1 MVAAGGTTLLPS
13 SMKSL
18 GLRVCFFSRA
28 ADGVKTLVEKRRN
41 VRLGLRPSAA
51 PPSRG
56 AGGARA
62 SRCPLLP
69 AWRDITKQP
78 RRRRSC
84 SCCLAIAEARALPQQ
99 TKLASRLSQPSV
111 NSPRAREWNMAT
123 GSGTG
128 QQRASFSTSCLPV
141 TWFNIKRLFYSNWP
155 RRLFLLAVK
164 CSPALVSRRL
174 MFFFCLIFFPFSFF
188 SFRRPI
194 VTKTRDTDPIKLLCK
209 STGHFEYVYKD
220 KYFYNSYEWTR
231 KEKIVYFFHR
241 YFINTVLYL
250 CDEMWFYEVWNNC
263 FSFFL
268 FSFGLLFSMLLNFNL
283 EQMHLVVD
291 GLFLLVCLFVF
302 LREPVVILTSWEQHT
317 HVKEAFTGMH
327 CYCMSCLKIQE

>member
-1 MVAAGGTTLLPS
+1 MCLANAGRPCVKWRWWRVAAGGDDTAAQFHEVTRAAS
-13 SMKSL
+13 F
-18 GLRVCFFSRA
+18 FFSRA

-174 MFFFCLIFFPFSFF
+174 MFFFCLIFFFF
-188 SFRRPI
+188 
-194 VTKTRDTDPIKLLCK
+194 
-209 STGHFEYVYKD
+209 
-220 KYFYNSYEWTR
+220 
-231 KEKIVYFFHR
+231 FF
-241 YFINTVLYL
+241 
-250 CDEMWFYEVWNNC
+250 
-263 FSFFL
+263 FFL
-268 FSFGLLFSMLLNFNL
+268 SQAYSDEDQGHRSHQTIMQIHWTFWICV
-283 EQMHLVVD
+283 QRQI
-291 GLFLLVCLFVF
+291 FL
-302 LREPVVILTSWEQHT
+302 
-317 HVKEAFTGMH
+317 
-327 CYCMSCLKIQE
+327 